1 MDPTQARVIIVVL
14 VLTFLNCK
22 LAKVAGQDA
31 TNGPVVPEPVAP
43 VKPVATVLL
52 QPGIFTLKTFLLLTM
67 DRNLIELF
75 GRIIGQ
81 SYNRSTIVNTD
92 WKIAFSATVQF
103 NLLS

>member
-22 LAKVAGQDA
+22 SAKVAGQDA

-43 VKPVATVLL
+43 VQPVATVLL

-81 SYNRSTIVNTD
+81 SYKRSTIVNTD
-92 WKIAFSATVQF
+92 
-103 NLLS
+103 

>member
-14 VLTFLNCK
+14 VLTFLTCK
-22 LAKVAGQDA
+22 SATVAGPDA
-31 TNGPVVPEPVAP
+31 PNGPVVPEPVAP

-52 QPGIFTLKTFLLLTM
+52 QPGIFIIKTFLLLPM

-81 SYNRSTIVNTD
+81 SYKRSTIVNTD
-92 WKIAFSATVQF
+92 
-103 NLLS
+103 